1 MTKRQLGY
9 LIIALGVLA
18 IAGSFVNDLLG
29 GGDYQG
35 IGPTQRLALLG
46 AGALILIGLTLLPLG
61 DRPA

>member
-18 IAGSFVNDLLG
+18 IIGSFVNDLLG
-29 GGDYQG
+29 GGEYQG

-46 AGALILIGLTLLPLG
+46 AGGVILIGLTLLPLG